1 MGSKDLL
8 GSISFWGP
16 LLMVLQFIGNAFGF
30 DVGSIIGDASGLA
43 NSFAMV
49 GAFLLSLFGVLKRKD
64 TISSVAGMPNP
75 LAPK

>member
-16 LLMVLQFIGNAFGF
+16 VLMFLQFVGRALGF
-30 DVGSIIGDASGLA
+30 DVGSIVDDASGLA
-43 NSFAMV
+43 NSLAMV
-49 GAFLLSLFGVLKRKD
+49 GAFILSLFGVLRRKS
-64 TISSVAGMPNP
+64 TIDSVAGVPNP